1 MAEEQEACFYATPLG
16 VYSRAKMDIPPDLE
30 AFFAREPATRDGIIL
45 LRGTRLTPHE
55 VLQIAQDGA
64 LGDYPQ
70 LTPQQV
76 AACDDIVGLTLIAN
90 TLAVFDTLDVH
101 TYHVTRSEWD
111 TVDYTDVKEEDIKK
125 IFGEL
130 TPSNK

>member
-1 MAEEQEACFYATPLG
+1 MAEEQEACFHATPVG
-16 VYSRAKMDIPPDLE
+16 VYSRAKMEIPPDLE
-30 AFFAREPATRDGIIL
+30 AFFARDPATRDGIIL

-55 VLQIAQDGA
+55 VLQIAQDGE
-64 LGDYPQ
+64 LGDYPH

-90 TLAVFDTLDVH
+90 TLAVFDTLGIN
-101 TYHVTRSEWD
+101 YHVTRSEWNA
-111 TVDYTDVKEEDIKK
+111 VDYTDVKEEDIKQ

-130 TPSNK
+130 MPSNK

>member
-1 MAEEQEACFYATPLG
+1 MAEEQEACFHATPVG
-16 VYSRAKMDIPPDLE
+16 VYSRAKMEIPPDLE
-30 AFFAREPATRDGIIL
+30 AFFARDPATRDGIIL

-64 LGDYPQ
+64 LGDYPH

-76 AACDDIVGLTLIAN
+76 AACDDIVGRPTIAN
-90 TLAVFDTLDVH
+90 SLPLFDTREINF
-101 TYHVTRSEWD
+101 HVTRREWD
-111 TVDYTDVKEEDIKK
+111 AVDYTDVKEEDIRQ

-130 TPSNK
+130 MPSNK